1 MLDCGGIESARALH
15 EARFSPS
22 SSRTARVS
30 ARRGRP
36 AAGRPAAR
44 DVKAFSIDD
53 VTTTEIDDAF
63 SVEHLADGRVR
74 IGIHIAAPALG
85 IARGDAADAIARTRL
100 STVYMPGDKITMLPD
115 DVVDASRSG
124 RRHAPGAV
132 ALLIVNRE
140 TQEIVANETRAE
152 RVFVKSNLRHNTLD
166 EVVTKKRSRPAPA
179 IIRTRTTSRC
189 CGRSRRRCSRSAR
202 PRAPVT
208 ACAAKQR
215 AIPTTT
221 STSKASTSTITPRRR
236 GSPLDMIVA
245 ELAILANSTWA
256 RSARSRRAGHLPL
269 AARFGAPGPKRTRM
283 QTTPRRTKASASR
296 STRGARRRC
305 AATSTS

>member
-1 MLDCGGIESARALH
+1 MSRAADARLRRHRSARALH

-22 SSRTARVS
+22 SSRTARAFRPSRS
-30 ARRGRP
+30 ARCRTTCR
-36 AAGRPAAR
+36 AR
-44 DVKAFSIDD
+44 RQAFSIDD

-132 ALLIVNRE
+132 ALLPREPRDAGNRGD
-140 TQEIVANETRAE
+140 ETRAE

-166 EVVTKKRSRPAPA
+166 EVVTEETLAAGTGDYPHKDDSP
-179 IIRTRTTSRC
+179 C

-221 STSKASTSTITPRRR
+221 STWKASTST
-236 GSPLDMIVA
+236 
-245 ELAILANSTWA
+245 
-256 RSARSRRAGHLPL
+256 SRRAA
-269 AARFGAPGPKRTRM
+269 AAR
-283 QTTPRRTKASASR
+283 R
-296 STRGARRRC
+296 ST
-305 AATSTS
+305 